1 MSSRPAMP
9 PALAGLLERLAPE
22 TRGALGMVV
31 ATFFFIT
38 MDSFAKG
45 LGEHLPPMMV
55 VWARYLSQTVLLI
68 VIFAPSLRRR
78 LVTAAPGLQLLRGV
92 LLFTVTALFFFALAV
107 LPLAEAIALV
117 QVGPLFITALAAV
130 VLAEK
135 VGPRRWIAVVIGLL
149 GALLIVRPGL
159 AVFQPAALLALAA
172 AFCFA
177 SFQVLTRYLGS
188 AEAIWT
194 TMLWTSIVGLLMA
207 SAALPWTWVAPPAAA
222 LPGMALVG
230 AAGLVGHAIFVWAM
244 TQAAASVLAPF
255 NYLSLFWATLAGLV
269 IFGEVPE
276 AMTLLG
282 AAVIVV
288 AGLYVWHRER
298 RAVRPPSGLG

>member
-1 MSSRPAMP
+1 MP
-9 PALAGLLERLAPE
+9 PTLAALLGRLAPE

-31 ATFFFIT
+31 ATFFFIA

-55 VWARYLSQTVLLI
+55 VWARYLSQTVLLFA
-68 VIFAPSLRRR
+68 IFAPSLGRH
-78 LVTAAPGLQLLRGV
+78 LVAQAPGLQILRGI
-92 LLFTVTALFFFALAV
+92 LLFTVTALFFSALAV

-117 QVGPLFITALAAV
+117 QVGPLFITALAAL

-135 VGPRRWIAVVIGLL
+135 VGPRRWIAVGIGLL

-159 AVFQPAALLALAA
+159 AVFQPAAFLALGA

-177 SFQVLTRYLGS
+177 SFQVLTRYLGG
-188 AEAIWT
+188 ADAIWT
-194 TMLWTSIVGLLMA
+194 TMLWTSIVGLALA
-207 SAALPWTWVAPPAAA
+207 SATLPWTWENPPLAA

-230 AAGLVGHAIFVWAM
+230 IAGLIGHAIFVWAM
-244 TQAAASVLAPF
+244 TQAPASVLAPF
-255 NYLSLFWATLAGLV
+255 NYLSLFWATLAGLA
-269 IFGEVPE
+269 IFGEVPD
-276 AMTLLG
+276 AITLLG
-282 AAVIVV
+282 AGVIVS

-298 RAVRPPSGLG
+298 RAVRPPSGRG